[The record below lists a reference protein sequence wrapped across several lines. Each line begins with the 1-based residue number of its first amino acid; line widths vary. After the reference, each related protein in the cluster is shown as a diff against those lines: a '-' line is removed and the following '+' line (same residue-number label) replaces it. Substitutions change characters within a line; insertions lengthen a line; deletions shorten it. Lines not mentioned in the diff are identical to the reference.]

1 MSPKLVLIGAP
12 GAGKSTVGA
21 MLAQVLDFEFIDS
34 DAVIEQKLG
43 MSISEIFIQ
52 KSEQYFRQIE
62 KQVVLDLLKNTD
74 GVLSLGGGS
83 VLNEDVQL
91 ELAKHRVVWLQVS
104 LADAV
109 ERVGLN
115 QSRPLLLGNV
125 RSNMKHLLT
134 ERNHV
139 YQNLATLTVDATSS
153 PQAVVRSIIEKM
165 QVV

>member
-1 MSPKLVLIGAP
+1 MSPKIVLIGAP

-21 MLAQVLDFEFIDS
+21 MLAQVLDCDFVDS
-34 DAVIEQKLG
+34 DSVIEQKLG

-62 KQVVLDLLKNTD
+62 KQVVLDLLKETD

>member
-21 MLAQVLDFEFIDS
+21 MLAQVLDCDFVDS
-34 DAVIEQKLG
+34 DSVIEQKLG
-43 MSISEIFIQ
+43 MSISEVFIQ

-139 YQNLATLTVDATSS
+139 YQNLAILTVDATSS

>member
-1 MSPKLVLIGAP
+1 MSPKIVLIGAP

-21 MLAQVLDFEFIDS
+21 MLAQVLDCDFVDS
-34 DAVIEQKLG
+34 DSVIEQKLG

-52 KSEQYFRQIE
+52 NTEQYFRQIE

>member
-1 MSPKLVLIGAP
+1 MSPKIVLIGAP

-21 MLAQVLDFEFIDS
+21 MLAQVLDCEFIDS

-62 KQVVLDLLKNTD
+62 KQVVLDLLKETD

>member
-1 MSPKLVLIGAP
+1 MSPKIVLIGAP

-21 MLAQVLDFEFIDS
+21 MLAQVLDCEFIDS

-62 KQVVLDLLKNTD
+62 KQVVLDLLKDTD

-134 ERNHV
+134 GRNHV

>member
-1 MSPKLVLIGAP
+1 MSPKIVLIGAP

-21 MLAQVLDFEFIDS
+21 MLAQVLDCEFIDS

-62 KQVVLDLLKNTD
+62 KQVVLDLLKDTD